1 MNLRPYWSLP
11 FRVLGRV
18 LLCLAVLAA
27 CLRIFTTPPRR
38 YGRRIW

>member
-1 MNLRPYWSLP
+1 MSLRPLWSLP
-11 FRVLGRV
+11 FRILWRV
-18 LLCLAVLAA
+18 ILALSVLAA